1 MNHAIEIALPQPQ
14 SEHGGKSPLDWK
26 WPAAPALMT
35 LFDKYSGRESVVRLA
50 DRHWEVFAAGSTVRL
65 EFAEG
70 QVGEL
75 QRALVLLT
83 RRASSP
89 APFRTFANVLI
100 AKWPAILELLA
111 TPAEKLRETWTT
123 VLSHPLETNVAKAVL
138 IAALPSTSPSQIS
151 ASTTKYTATW
161 YA

>member
-1 MNHAIEIALPQPQ
+1 
-14 SEHGGKSPLDWK
+14 
-26 WPAAPALMT
+26 MT
-35 LFDKYSGRESVVRLA
+35 LLFDKYSGRESVVRLA

-70 QVGEL
+70 QHGEL

-100 AKWPAILELLA
+100 AKMASHLEPLA

-123 VLSHPLETNVAKAVL
+123 VLSHLKLETNVAKAVL
-138 IAALPSTSPSQIS
+138 KLACKAGAGHWRAVHMPLVKSLDTLRGRL
-151 ASTTKYTATW
+151 TAEQ
-161 YA
+161 AKHRQERACGFR